1 MLAAPNRYRCARFMQ
16 KNKTAI
22 WQRIEKPAL
31 QGIEWVVWPGAWPAV
46 TQDKG
51 EHNEKRSA
59 ARVRSIE
66 NPV

>member
-1 MLAAPNRYRCARFMQ
+1 MQ